1 MKKLTIIE
9 ARNYLINYHFLN
21 QENQLFGYQGIKTV
35 FERLRSIQYDPLNVV
50 GNNLD
55 LVLQSRVDDYQ
66 LGMVNDLLYKKR
78 YLIDGFDKMMSV
90 FLTEDFPKFRQ
101 IRENLSS
108 ERLRA
113 FKHHL
118 GLEELDLIN
127 PVLELIKTEGPLFAK
142 DLSLGKKVNH
152 QWGSTKETTLTLD
165 YLFHNG
171 DINVSNRKNNQKQYT
186 LTENLIGD
194 LAKQD
199 DGFKTQEEFIL
210 WFLFRR
216 IKEMGLVW
224 NKSSVVWSGLYISN
238 KSTRTKYL
246 KKLIEQG
253 LITEVKISDISES
266 FYVITDQMHNLN
278 PPKNTIRFIAPL
290 DNLIWDRELIKNI
303 FEFDYTWEVY
313 VPKNKRKYGYY
324 VLPILYGNRFI
335 GRIEFDKYH
344 KKAGLEVK
352 QTWFE
357 TQPDSNI
364 DKALNQA
371 LKRFEKYLK

>member
-1 MKKLTIIE
+1 MKKLTITK

-21 QENQLFGYQGIKTV
+21 QENQLLGYEGIKTV

-55 LVLQSRVDDYQ
+55 LVLQSRVEDYK
-66 LGMVNDLLYKKR
+66 LGMVNDLLYKER

-90 FLTEDFPKFRQ
+90 FLTEDFPKFKQ
-101 IRENLSS
+101 IRENLSL
-108 ERLRA
+108 ERLQA

-118 GLEELDLIN
+118 GLKELDLIH

-171 DINVSNRKNNQKQYT
+171 DINVYNRKNNQKQYT

-194 LAKQD
+194 VAKQD
-199 DGFKTQEEFIL
+199 DGFKNQEEFIL

-216 IKEMGLVW
+216 MKAMGLVW

-238 KSTRTKYL
+238 KSTRTEYL
-246 KKLIEQG
+246 KKLVEQG
-253 LITEVKISDISES
+253 LITEVKIGDIQES
-266 FYVITDQMHNLN
+266 FYLITNHLDNLH

-290 DNLIWDRELIKNI
+290 DNLIWDRDLIKSI

-335 GRIEFDKYH
+335 GRIEFHKYQ
-344 KKAGLEVK
+344 KKSGLEVH
-352 QTWFE
+352 QIWYE
-357 TQPDSNI
+357 EQI
-364 DKALNQA
+364 DDTIQNALEQA
-371 LKRFEKYLK
+371 LKRFFTYLK